1 MNLKECTKSAFLL
14 LIGLGGLMSL
24 NSCSEKS
31 QGQSQTISPTPGQQ
45 AMIDR
50 KYGMFLHFGM
60 NTYLNAEWSDGSA
73 PAATYNPPADIAE
86 KAAQWVTNAKK
97 AGMRSIVLTT
107 KHHDGFCLWD
117 SQYTDFDIA
126 NPDIKNKADIVKA
139 VSDACRKEG
148 IAFSVYYSLWDR
160 HEPCYKEAD
169 FMLDTS
175 DESVDALAAKVLAW
189 LEDRAGEEA

>member
-60 NTYLNAEWSDGSA
+60 NTYLNAEWSDGFA
-73 PAATYNPPADIAE
+73 CGT
-86 KAAQWVTNAKK
+86 V
-97 AGMRSIVLTT
+97 SILILTLPILISRT
-107 KHHDGFCLWD
+107 K
-117 SQYTDFDIA
+117 Q
-126 NPDIKNKADIVKA
+126 
-139 VSDACRKEG
+139 
-148 IAFSVYYSLWDR
+148 
-160 HEPCYKEAD
+160 
-169 FMLDTS
+169 TS
-175 DESVDALAAKVLAW
+175 
-189 LEDRAGEEA
+189 